1 MFKKSIIVSAAV
13 LSLAACQSTQSTV
26 EQAQQ
31 FAQCTFPDSPTHE
44 APSWVCDVMP
54 QDLGAGAMGYAKKS
68 RAGIG
73 VMRERAVNAAR
84 VQLASQF
91 QTDVSNMFREAI
103 EGSVLSSNE
112 AEVESVT
119 ETFESVTQNVV
130 TQNLTNSKLIV
141 SQVSPAG
148 GLYVLVGMDKD
159 TFKSNVN
166 QVVDQASEAKLWNQF
181 NNEKAEQELS
191 NALNSLKSM

>member
-1 MFKKSIIVSAAV
+1 MKRKLIPLVAITTA
-13 LSLAACQSTQSTV
+13 LMGCQSTNTMDNVQT
-26 EQAQQ
+26 
-31 FAQCTFPDSPTHE
+31 FAQCTFPDSPSHE
-44 APSWVCDVMP
+44 APPWVCDVMP
-54 QDLGAGAMGYAKKS
+54 KDLGAGAMGYAKKS
-68 RAGIG
+68 RAGFG

-148 GLYVLVGMDKD
+148 GLYVLVGMDKE